1 MRIFT
6 ASTPHVLPACWQL
19 HAGRSV
25 WPNDSV
31 FSISARSRS
40 ALIFYLWAFALERT
54 TPTPNAMAHLVN
66 IAVATCSFC
75 PDHTIS
81 RTKSIALSVTAS
93 VDSKDP

>member
-6 ASTPHVLPACWQL
+6 ASTPHVLPASWQL

-25 WPNDSV
+25 WSNDSV
-31 FSISARSRS
+31 FSISARSCS
-40 ALIFYLWAFALERT
+40 YLWAFALERT

-81 RTKSIALSVTAS
+81 RTKSIALSATAS
-93 VDSKDP
+93 ADSKDP